1 MRVLHVV
8 DRLGGRG
15 GAEEHLR
22 AVVAKLVE
30 GGDRVRVAA
39 GTAPVEPGFETV
51 LVPGLDSR
59 EEWPVALERAV
70 AEFDPD
76 VLHLQ
81 NVTNPAVLAWAA
93 ARGGVATVQD
103 HRFFCPGRGKWTASG
118 ERCLDAMGPGLCAG
132 CFDDEAYF
140 RKVLGLTERRLR
152 ALRGLEVVVLSRYMK
167 GELVAAGLDPA
178 RVHVIPPFVHGL
190 DAAHEPDG
198 PACVGFVGRLARAK
212 GVDEAVAAWRL
223 SGLPLPLVFAGTGPE
238 RGRLEREG
246 FEVLGWLGRDALSRF
261 YKRAAVVVMPSR
273 WQEPFGIVG
282 IEAASLGT
290 PVAAWDSGGVA
301 EWCAGPALAPWGD
314 LEGLARAI
322 REVAGVPPQ
331 RIERFGAEAAM
342 GKLAALY
349 NSTASAGRQ
358 PAGLR

>member
-30 GGDRVRVAA
+30 GGHCVRVAA
-39 GTAPVEPGFETV
+39 
-51 LVPGLDSR
+51 LDSG
-59 EEWPVALERAV
+59 EEGPVALERAV
-70 AEFDPD
+70 VEFDPD

-81 NVTNPAVLAWAA
+81 NVTDPAVLEWAA

-118 ERCLDAMGPGLCAG
+118 DRCLDAMSPGLCAG

-140 RKVLGLTERRLR
+140 RKMLGLTERRLR

-167 GELVAAGLDPA
+167 GELVAAGLNPA

-190 DAAHEPDG
+190 EVASQPDG

-238 RGRLEREG
+238 RGRMERAG

-261 YKRAAVVVMPSR
+261 YRRAAVVVMPSR

-282 IEAASLGT
+282 IEALSLGT

-322 REVAGVPPQ
+322 RGVVGAPPQ
-331 RIERFGAEAAM
+331 RIEGFCAEAAM
-342 GKLAALY
+342 EQLAALY
-349 NSTASAGRQ
+349 NSMASAGRP
-358 PAGLR
+358 PASLR